1 MAKRLDIFDHDTR
14 DDHAAKGEFKKVKD
28 KQAYHI

>member
-14 DDHAAKGEFKKVKD
+14 DDLAVKGDIDKIKD